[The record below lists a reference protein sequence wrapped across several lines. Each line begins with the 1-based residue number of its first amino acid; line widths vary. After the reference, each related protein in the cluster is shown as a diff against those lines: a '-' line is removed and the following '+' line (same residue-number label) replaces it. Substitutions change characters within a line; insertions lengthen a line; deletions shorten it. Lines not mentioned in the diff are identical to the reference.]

1 METPTV
7 TGLAETGAATGPPSP
22 QPAGIETATLMGL
35 YRDMWLIRAFEQGLE
50 REFEQG
56 NVPGMLHTGLGQEA
70 TQAALA
76 WHLQASDAFFPD
88 HRCHGINALAQQR
101 HGGDGER
108 VMAELFGKSTGVCG
122 GKGGSLHSADP
133 SVGNFGDNAVEGS
146 YMATVLGVALAAKM
160 RGEPNVACAIIGD
173 GTVGRGE
180 FHESLNMA
188 AIWDLPV
195 LYACVNN
202 GYAISMPVGE
212 GHASADIVDMVQG
225 YGIAN
230 RQLDGNDVIEA
241 WNGVGSAVEH
251 IRSGAGPYF
260 LEFKTWRWQGIFAGE
275 FRPEAEV
282 KYWREERD
290 PIMLAAEALSDQG
303 VSQAE
308 LDSIEQEMRDLIERW
323 IDFAKESPPPEEAKA
338 TANVYTAWKV
348 AAR

>member
-1 METPTV
+1 MDRD
-7 TGLAETGAATGPPSP
+7 
-22 QPAGIETATLMGL
+22 TLLGL

-50 REFEQG
+50 AEFEQG

-76 WHLQASDAFFPD
+76 ANLLATDAFFPD
-88 HRCHGINALAQQR
+88 HRCHGINALAQEK
-101 HGGDGER
+101 HKGDGER
-108 VMAELFGKSTGVCG
+108 IMAELFGKATGVCS

-160 RGEPNVACAIIGD
+160 RGEANVACAIIGD

-212 GHASADIVDMVQG
+212 GHASSDIVDLARG
-225 YGIAN
+225 YGFPCEIV
-230 RQLDGNDVIEA
+230 DGNDIVEA
-241 WNGVGSAVEH
+241 HGRVAHAVEH
-251 IRSGAGPYF
+251 IRSGKGPYF

-282 KYWREERD
+282 KYWREDHD
-290 PIMLAAEALSDQG
+290 PILMANEVLGEMGVTEAELAAIEA
-303 VSQAE
+303 E
-308 LDSIEQEMRDLIERW
+308 ERSRIDEW
-323 IDFAKESPPPEEAKA
+323 IAFAHESPAPDLAKA
-338 TANVYTAWKV
+338 TANVYVNWEVTS
-348 AAR
+348 